1 MESRTRNHKRGEE
14 KQETERTEKVGKI
27 VNDSTMEKQW
37 LGISFLMNHMSGK
50 NQKFSNLLGSLATES
65 VSEDKGAER

>member
-27 VNDSTMEKQW
+27 VNDSTMENNGW
-37 LGISFLMNHMSGK
+37 AYLF
-50 NQKFSNLLGSLATES
+50 
-65 VSEDKGAER
+65 